1 MNGQLGEWLAWLVI
15 SLALCLA
22 LASGKAFGGPI
33 ATEAAAAPGQA
44 AAARERVKA
53 LAERPEL
60 ARQLQALGI
69 APAEAQR
76 RVDAMSD
83 TEVAALAGRL
93 DALPAGGALS
103 NEQLVLIVL
112 LVVLIL
118 ILI

>member
-1 MNGQLGEWLAWLVI
+1 MNGQLGEWMAWLVI
-15 SLALCLA
+15 SLAV
-22 LASGKAFGGPI
+22 AFGGPI

-44 AAARERVKA
+44 TAARERIRA

-60 ARQLQALGI
+60 AGQLQVMGI
-69 APAEAQR
+69 APAEALR

-83 TEVAALAGRL
+83 TEVVALAGRL

-103 NEQLVLIVL
+103 NEQLVLVVL